1 MTTFRIVKTYTGK
14 YALLSKGGTSVTGK
28 RFRCPADAK
37 AWAAKAGYSGITFTV
52 ERSTA

>member
-37 AWAAKAGYSGITFTV
+37 AWAAKAEIGRSCR
-52 ERSTA
+52 ERVYC